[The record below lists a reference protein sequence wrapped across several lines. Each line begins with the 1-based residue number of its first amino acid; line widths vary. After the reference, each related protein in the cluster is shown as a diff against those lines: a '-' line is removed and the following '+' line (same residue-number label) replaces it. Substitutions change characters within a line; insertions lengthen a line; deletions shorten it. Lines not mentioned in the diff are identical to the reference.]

1 MSKTQPQ
8 NPPTSLAR
16 DKLGLPSSK
25 TEDQEVVTNCS
36 KGGGSRP
43 SWPSHALSS
52 VFCSPTTPGGGEKG
66 SNAWNCPS
74 SPFFSV
80 VHPSILHRRGVGTSV
95 EGKRRKKKKASC
107 IAGLRVASQRPL
119 NPVPFLACP
128 PASPVPTKIWTNTE
142 REKPQVP
149 ALVQLDTF
157 DSTSTPP
164 TRTNK
169 PHESST
175 TSPPIGDRLLCRV
188 HRKSADWRRESHWR
202 RHAQGSRGDTR
213 F

>member
-107 IAGLRVASQRPL
+107 IAGLRVTSQRPL

-128 PASPVPTKIWTNTE
+128 PASPVRCTDQNLDE
-142 REKPQVP
+142 YRARE
-149 ALVQLDTF
+149 
-157 DSTSTPP
+157 TSGSSSRA
-164 TRTNK
+164 TRHFRFHVHPSY
-169 PHESST
+169 PH
-175 TSPPIGDRLLCRV
+175 
-188 HRKSADWRRESHWR
+188 
-202 RHAQGSRGDTR
+202 
-213 F
+213 